1 MAVDFTK
8 LCDHI
13 LAALLYRN
21 WASLTLPSLNSHWM
35 SERLCGRQLWLCA
48 KTALSQRL
56 PSILSLDSAVAPG
69 PPGHW
74 FLVVC
79 VRSGEEARG
88 SLGKESGV
96 WKLLSTTGCIGR
108 AWLPASN
115 LATEGLPF

>member
-56 PSILSLDSAVAPG
+56 PSILSLDSTVAPG
-69 PPGHW
+69 APWP
-74 FLVVC
+74 LVSCGVC
-79 VRSGEEARG
+79 EKWRGGQRQPWEGEG
-88 SLGKESGV
+88 GV
-96 WKLLSTTGCIGR
+96 EVVKYHRLYW
-108 AWLPASN
+108 
-115 LATEGLPF
+115 